1 MHVFLFPF
9 QGTFVHFGGDIL
21 IRTEGTLSLGI
32 LKFETHPTIF
42 NEEEQHTCL
51 LESILGKTIFFF
63 APWKRRNFF
72 RGEVERLKPEYT
84 RKMGKIMIRT
94 RKEAILRDF

>member
-1 MHVFLFPF
+1 MWMVGLMHVFLVPF

-51 LESILGKTIFFF
+51 LESILGKTFFF
-63 APWKRRNFF
+63 L
-72 RGEVERLKPEYT
+72 GGGSLH
-84 RKMGKIMIRT
+84 GKE
-94 RKEAILRDF
+94 KLFQG

>member
-1 MHVFLFPF
+1 MSFGKHSGKDFLFF
-9 QGTFVHFGGDIL
+9 LGG
-21 IRTEGTLSLGI
+21 
-32 LKFETHPTIF
+32 KP
-42 NEEEQHTCL
+42 
-51 LESILGKTIFFF
+51 
-63 APWKRRNFF
+63 PWKRRNFF